1 MTDKLWTPP
10 KGVGFLKYRARK
22 RIVTLPNGERVQVTI
37 EDSNTVKHTE
47 HLDGRVDALV
57 MPQTHVIRVRQ
68 EQ

>member
-1 MTDKLWTPP
+1 MTELWTPP
-10 KGVGFLKYRARK
+10 KNVGLLKYRRRR

-57 MPQTHVIRVRQ
+57 MPKTVVMHLRKDQ
-68 EQ
+68 